1 MIKTDKIEYLA
12 INETFVDEETAAAN
26 SGILHENAVD
36 GPNGKLFTL
45 TFKVVLSEY
54 GKKNWT
60 GRTYTRDVLWNAIE
74 KNPLFQN
81 DIKHKALGME
91 IQHPQV
97 EKGVNDLS
105 RQLTISP
112 IYVAS
117 TLDRYWEEGNLLMGE
132 CTTVVGGWG
141 DILRDRIL
149 TGIPPMVSSRSVG
162 GVDNKGYVL
171 PNLSVVTWDNCWRPS
186 CQLAYGVPG
195 STKLNT
201 LSIPSGTTVSAIP
214 MTESATFVVN
224 MNDDSFRDFLLTE
237 AVSRE
242 KISIVCDAMNLDYD
256 SMVLTENSLQISK
269 ISGNERTTVYMP
281 LNKLVG
287 ANAYRLF

>member
-1 MIKTDKIEYLA
+1 MLKTDKIEYLA
-12 INETFVDEETAAAN
+12 INEMFVDEEIAAAN
-26 SGILHENAVD
+26 SGILHENSID
-36 GPNGKLFTL
+36 GPTGRLLTL

-54 GKKNWT
+54 GKKNWN
-60 GRTYTRDVLWNAIE
+60 GRIYTRDVLWNAIE

-97 EKGVNDLS
+97 EKGVNDLQ
-105 RQLTISP
+105 RQLTIAP
-112 IYVAS
+112 VYVAS

-141 DILRDRIL
+141 DVLRDRIL

-162 GVDNKGYVL
+162 GVDSKGYVL

-195 STKLNT
+195 SAKLNT
-201 LSIPSGTTVSAIP
+201 FAIPSGTTVSAIP
-214 MTESATFVVN
+214 MSESATFVVDIN
-224 MNDDSFRDFLLTE
+224 SDSFKDFLLTE
-237 AVSRE
+237 SVSRDR
-242 KISIVCDAMNLDYD
+242 ISVVCDTMGLDYD
-256 SMVLTENSLQISK
+256 SMVLTENTLQISR
-269 ISGNERTTVYMP
+269 IDGNERTTVYMP

>member
-26 SGILHENAVD
+26 SGILNENAVD

-54 GKKNWT
+54 GKKNWN

-201 LSIPSGTTVSAIP
+201 FSIPSGTTVSAIP